1 MLNLNDL
8 INDGKITLEKI
19 SDERGSYWYSLC
31 NNGAEY
37 HMEINLSSEESFL
50 IKKAA
55 EYCSYY
61 ASDLIISI
69 NSMEKKMGK
78 IKEYEDK
85 NGQLVEW
92 FGFRDMGADHDA
104 FIESRGIDSD
114 GYKAIYVIVFEL
126 EDTIMGYAYNN
137 YYYNAT
143 LYKVNVNH

>member
-19 SDERGSYWYSLC
+19 SDASGTYRRSIWKQEPY
-31 NNGAEY
+31 
-37 HMEINLSSEESFL
+37 MEINLSSQYSFL

-55 EYCSYY
+55 EYCSHY

-69 NSMEKKMGK
+69 NSMETKMGK
-78 IKEYEDK
+78 IDEYEDE
-85 NGQLVEW
+85 NRQLVEW
-92 FGFRDMGADHDA
+92 FGFRDMGVDYDA
-104 FIESRGIDSD
+104 FIESRGIDRD
-114 GYKAIYVIVFEL
+114 EYKAIYVIVFEL
-126 EDTIMGYAYNN
+126 EDTLTGYADTI

>member
-19 SDERGSYWYSLC
+19 SDTSGTYRRSIWKQEPY
-31 NNGAEY
+31 
-37 HMEINLSSEESFL
+37 MEINLSSQESFL

-55 EYCSYY
+55 EYCNYY

-78 IKEYEDK
+78 IDEYEQEK
-85 NGQLVEW
+85 GQLVAW
-92 FGFRDMGADHDA
+92 FGFRDMGVDHDA

-114 GYKAIYVIVFEL
+114 SYKAIYVIVFEL
-126 EDTIMGYAYNN
+126 EDTITGYADTI

>member
-19 SDERGSYWYSLC
+19 SDERGTYWYSLC
-31 NNGAEY
+31 NNGIKY
-37 HMEINLSSEESFL
+37 HMEINLSSEYSFL

-78 IKEYEDK
+78 IKEYEEGK
-85 NGQLVEW
+85 GQLVEW
-92 FGFRDMGADHDA
+92 FGFRDMGVDHDD
-104 FIESRGIDSD
+104 FIESRGIDRD
-114 GYKAIYVIVFEL
+114 EYKAIYIIVFEL
-126 EDTIMGYAYNN
+126 EDTLTGYADTI

>member
-1 MLNLNDL
+1 MLNFNNL

-19 SDERGSYWYSLC
+19 SDTSGTYKRSIWKQEPY
-31 NNGAEY
+31 
-37 HMEINLSSEESFL
+37 MEINLSSQESFL

-69 NSMEKKMGK
+69 NSMETKMEK

-92 FGFRDMGADHDA
+92 FGFRDMGVDHDA

-114 GYKAIYVIVFEL
+114 EYKAIYVIVFEL
-126 EDTIMGYAYNN
+126 EDTITGYADST

>member
-1 MLNLNDL
+1 MLNLNEL
-8 INDGKITLEKI
+8 INDEKITLEKI
-19 SDERGSYWYSLC
+19 SDTSGTYMRSIWKQEPY
-31 NNGAEY
+31 
-37 HMEINLSSEESFL
+37 MEINLSSQESFL

-92 FGFRDMGADHDA
+92 FGFRDMGVDHDA
-104 FIESRGIDSD
+104 FIESRGIDRD
-114 GYKAIYVIVFEL
+114 EYKAIYVIVFEL
-126 EDTIMGYAYNN
+126 EDTITGYADTI

>member
-19 SDERGSYWYSLC
+19 SDAK
-31 NNGAEY
+31 GAYKRSIWKQEPY
-37 HMEINLSSEESFL
+37 MEINLSSQYSFL

-78 IKEYEDK
+78 IDEYEDK

-92 FGFRDMGADHDA
+92 FGFRDMGVDHDA

-114 GYKAIYVIVFEL
+114 EYKAIYVIVFEL
-126 EDTIMGYAYNN
+126 EDTITGYADSI

>member
-8 INDGKITLEKI
+8 INDGKITFEKI
-19 SDERGSYWYSLC
+19 SDERGTYKRSIWKQESY
-31 NNGAEY
+31 
-37 HMEINLSSEESFL
+37 MEINLSSQESFL

-69 NSMEKKMGK
+69 NSMEEKMGK
-78 IKEYEDK
+78 IDEYEDE

-92 FGFRDMGADHDA
+92 FGFRDMGVDHDA